1 MLNQLSHPG
10 TPKYHFLRKAFLY
23 SLTLAR
29 SPVVG
34 LYITSLWSDGEK
46 VRSINF
52 RKEIPTKGASTMKLF
67 NKIYLNEWIRP
78 VCILR
83 SCNLPICLCRWRT
96 QRLGIQGHG
105 VSELSLPW
113 NGVTACA
120 LETVMVNSMCQ
131 LGWAVVPSFWSNTC
145 LNVAMKVVLDVINI
159 KSVDF
164 EKSRLPSIMW
174 LDLSHQLK
182 TLRTKKEVS
191 WRRNLVSRQQHRNC
205 LSFQPT
211 CLMNVSHKTAISTLN
226 LNY

>member
-1 MLNQLSHPG
+1 MLDRLSHPG

-145 LNVAMKVVLDVINI
+145 LNVAMKVFFRCN
-159 KSVDF
+159 
-164 EKSRLPSIMW
+164 
-174 LDLSHQLK
+174 
-182 TLRTKKEVS
+182 
-191 WRRNLVSRQQHRNC
+191 
-205 LSFQPT
+205 
-211 CLMNVSHKTAISTLN
+211 
-226 LNY
+226 